1 MQVPEKCH
9 QNTVRMRNHITPQRR
24 PVVKFDVRTN
34 LTLPPA
40 AGVVE
45 TLLVEP
51 LLVEPLLLEGWAAV
65 GAAQKEPR
73 VAPVTCLNQIRF
85 MRKIRVV
92 NKQPHLDVKIDHT
105 FFTPSSN
112 RVLTFQFPTQ
122 SVK

>member
-24 PVVKFDVRTN
+24 PVAFALTTN

-40 AGVVE
+40 TGVVE
-45 TLLVEP
+45 T

-73 VAPVTCLNQIRF
+73 VAPVICLNQIRINE
-85 MRKIRVV
+85 KVIYAW
-92 NKQPHLDVKIDHT
+92 
-105 FFTPSSN
+105 
-112 RVLTFQFPTQ
+112 
-122 SVK
+122 